1 MSAVTGLHRLSI
13 IAIAALLAAGCGA
26 SLQTDAPT
34 SAATDA
40 AATASPAA
48 PPSAPARTAG
58 PTSAPTPSS
67 APTAGPS
74 EFRCR
79 SYEAERDGSSFASVS
94 ARNGELWLWPEITSL
109 VRADTGESLP
119 LPPPPN
125 DAWWAQFVI
134 GGRDVRFQVGYGAS
148 YAWPLPREITLTSL
162 EARLIPDEG
171 PRIDLEARFE
181 PHPDG
186 AGTIAVVRLPDG
198 AFRGT
203 MKLTA
208 EWRDECFVVSGH
220 GSQYVIMD
228 PPSAIEGCPDT
239 RKAGFEGVEDLFE
252 EPATVG
258 PLQVG
263 LVVRGQ
269 GKKVDLSVID
279 PLPPYVGFRAETP
292 TTTASTGAT
301 IHVTIP
307 NPDVI
312 VHARVREKVIAFRRA
327 PLIRWIEGGWI
338 HGDEPEAEIVFRSPL
353 VDLGDGQFSFTAPTE
368 PGRYAV
374 EAVFDYDA
382 QCSYGTIGF
391 VVGVDVE

>member
-1 MSAVTGLHRLSI
+1 MTRFHRFSI
-13 IAIAALLAAGCGA
+13 LAIAALLAAGCGA
-26 SLQTDAPT
+26 SPQTDAPT
-34 SAATDA
+34 SAATH
-40 AATASPAA
+40 ASA
-48 PPSAPARTAG
+48 PPSSVASPSEPAPSAG
-58 PTSAPTPSS
+58 TTSAPTPSS
-67 APTAGPS
+67 APTAGAS

-79 SYEAERDGSSFASVS
+79 SYEPGRDGTGFASVS
-94 ARNGELWLWPEITSL
+94 ARNAPLWLWPEITSL

-119 LPPPPN
+119 LPQPPN
-125 DAWWAQFVI
+125 DGWWAQFVV
-134 GGRDVRFQVGYGAS
+134 GGRDARFEVGYGAS

-171 PRIDLEARFE
+171 LRIDLGVRLE

-186 AGTIAVVRLPDG
+186 AGTIAVVRLPDS

-208 EWRDECFVVSGH
+208 EWRDECFIVNGH
-220 GSQYVIMD
+220 GSQYLIMD
-228 PPSAIEGCPDT
+228 PPSALDGCPDT
-239 RKAGFEGVEDLFE
+239 RKAGFEGVEALFE
-252 EPATVG
+252 EPTTVG
-258 PLQVG
+258 LLQRG
-263 LVVRGQ
+263 LVVHGQ

-292 TTTASTGAT
+292 TMTESPGAT
-301 IHVTIP
+301 IQVTIP

-338 HGDEPEAEIVFRSPL
+338 HGNEPEAEIVFRSPL

-391 VVGVDVE
+391 VVGVDVV